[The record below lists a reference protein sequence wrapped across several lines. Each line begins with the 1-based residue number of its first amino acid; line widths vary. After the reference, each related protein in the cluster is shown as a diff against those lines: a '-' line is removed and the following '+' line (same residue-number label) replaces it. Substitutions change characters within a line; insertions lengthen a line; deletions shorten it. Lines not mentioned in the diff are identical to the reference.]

1 MAKAKASV
9 KNRTRKNAIAATNG
23 HTESSDITSLGGQ
36 LKVTHTTTVEL
47 THDLAHELLA
57 MPAFT
62 AERPLRK
69 KHVADLVKHMERGT
83 FHWNLVTLI
92 TCRCRE
98 AHDGQPA
105 GTEFR
110 MNGQHT
116 CQSRLQVPA
125 SMRAPVKMVRYSAE
139 TQADLRRLYSTID
152 RGAPRTRSNV
162 IASYIVGTEQFR
174 DCPANIRKV
183 LAPGISMWKWE
194 QYDERQSHDSEDVAY
209 LLLKTYHSLVLRIVQ
224 FLAPLSGDDTKHL
237 RRAPVIAAMF
247 ETFARSPEHAGEF
260 WMSVATGLDLK
271 SASDPRKRLHKLL
284 LTTAVMSGRGGVNA
298 TQLGMKAIG
307 SEPMYRI
314 CIGCWNAWRESREI
328 QTLRV
333 PSQRLEAVA

>member
-9 KNRTRKNAIAATNG
+9 KRRSAKAASASSNG
-23 HTESSDITSLGGQ
+23 HADASDITSLGGQ
-36 LKVTHTTTVEL
+36 LKVTNTTTVEL

-83 FHWNLVTLI
+83 FHWNLVTVI

-98 AHDGQPA
+98 AHDGQPS

-116 CQSRLQVPA
+116 CQARLHLAGSVR
-125 SMRAPVKMVRYSAE
+125 SPVKMVRYSAE

-162 IASYIVGTEQFR
+162 IASYIVGTDQFKG
-174 DCPANIRKV
+174 CPANIRKV
-183 LAPGISMWKWE
+183 LAPGMSMWKWE
-194 QYDERQSHDSEDVAY
+194 SHHERQSHDSEDIAY
-209 LLLKTYHSLVLRIVQ
+209 LLLKEERSLVSAIVN
-224 FLAPLSGDDTKHL
+224 FLAPLSLDDTKHL
-237 RRAPVIAAMF
+237 RRAPVVAAML
-247 ETFARSPEHAGEF
+247 ETFCKSPEHAGEF
-260 WMSVATGLDLK
+260 WISVATGLDIK

-284 LTTAVMSGRGGVNA
+284 LTTAVMAGAGAHNKAR
-298 TQLGMKAIG
+298 LGTKVLAG
-307 SEPMYRI
+307 EAMYRV
-314 CIGCWNAWRESREI
+314 CIGCWNAWREGRDVS
-328 QTLRV
+328 TLRV